1 MLKFLLVKILF
12 MSISASLC
20 GAVVLGAARLGGRLF
35 SKRAIYALW
44 TAVIALSLVPISL
57 SNLNAIRNG
66 GAVGNLSEYRA
77 AGSVGLGVLK
87 NIGTDAAKNT
97 AAGNI
102 GVNVAEKSGKK
113 TDSDGEII
121 GDNKNNNENTK
132 KTTADGP
139 ETAASGAAKARSGKD
154 ADNGNTAENTA
165 PGADNNTAAGA
176 VNSDTAANTALSEA
190 DAANS
195 KTAAN
200 TGKRY
205 IDLILNII
213 SVMYLLTVAALGGV
227 WIFRRVKF
235 NAVFRRCCK
244 RADES
249 RLEGVKLRVGVRS
262 KAKLYTV
269 AASCS
274 PFVFGV
280 IRPKIV
286 ISESGADDSAL
297 MHELVHIKHRDV
309 FRLTLINIAK
319 AVHFFNPLMYIF
331 AKETKRYMELACDEE
346 VSSLLSGAER
356 ARYSAEIVR
365 SAAGFARGGVCL
377 SENAENIK
385 ERIDSVMNGKIYKRS
400 VRIVGAIAAAALI
413 AIQTAF
419 AAGVNSGAPVRS
431 YAVNSSRRIYSII
444 YTEGETT
451 HCAVKAADTKG
462 SASLVNTAVFKGFS
476 ADLYTAFSSKL
487 NSGDKESTAP
497 SAVHVEMTKFIKEYY
512 GGRAWQGLFTVTING
527 EVFTENAKG
536 YLSEVPGD
544 GARGFARLWID
555 DRENGKTFE
564 IEHIDFYLGSE
575 SVIDAEYEE
584 NAAESFDADFERTVS
599 SKNSL
604 TWNGKKYSY
613 DSPVNITIRTNS
625 KEGLLD
631 INELTLPQ
639 ESGKYISPVP
649 GEKYTFSGDSVS
661 GKFFLRRYGA
671 IILDEF
677 DATLSGF
684 KSGKMTF
691 TSADKKINWKMKVKN
706 AEKGILATGGYD
718 PDGQDEVSVFMK
730 TSTQYPY
737 KRLRLSDL
745 PFTLTMNEEKT
756 GLILKI
762 KDGFD
767 PEGWYYSYSSYIG
780 DDTDV
785 YTKYHSKYKKRETF
799 LPFAKSYGTHNLQ
812 FTYYSTNPYYKN
824 WFYDICFRIEDGEV
838 LYHGCTEYLTENKN
852 YSGER
857 AKYFMEYLHGPDFP
871 DEEIKYY

>member
-20 GAVVLGAARLGGRLF
+20 GAVVLGAARAGGRLF

-44 TAVIALSLVPISL
+44 TAVIVLSLVPISL
-57 SNLNAIRNG
+57 SDFNAIRNG
-66 GAVGNLSEYRA
+66 GAMGNLSEYRT
-77 AGSVGLGVLK
+77 AGNFGLSALK
-87 NIGTDAAKNT
+87 NIGTNTAKNT
-97 AAGNI
+97 AAGSA
-102 GVNVAEKSGKK
+102 GVNVAEKSGAK
-113 TDSDGEII
+113 TDSDGKII
-121 GDNKNNNENTK
+121 GKSGNKNNSENTK
-132 KTTADGP
+132 KTTADSS
-139 ETAASGAAKARSGKD
+139 ETAASGAAKARSVKG
-154 ADNGNTAENTA
+154 ADNGNTAENA
-165 PGADNNTAAGA
+165 AAGADNNTA
-176 VNSDTAANTALSEA
+176 SNTALSEA
-190 DAANS
+190 GAANS
-195 KTAAN
+195 KTTAN

-213 SVMYLLTVAALGGV
+213 SVIYLLTVAALGGV

-249 RLEGVKLRVGVRS
+249 RLDSALLRVGVRS
-262 KAKLYTV
+262 NAALYTV
-269 AASCS
+269 AAGCS

-286 ISESGADDSAL
+286 IPESGADDGAL

-356 ARYSAEIVR
+356 VRYSAEIVR
-365 SAAGFARGGVCL
+365 SAAGFAHGGVCL

-413 AIQTAF
+413 AVQTAF

-431 YAVNSSRRIYSII
+431 YAVNGSRRIYSII

-451 HCAVKAADTKG
+451 HYAVKAADTKG

-476 ADLYTAFSSKL
+476 ADLYTAFSRKL
-487 NSGDKESTAP
+487 NSGDKEGAAP

-536 YLSEVPGD
+536 YLSEVPGG

-564 IEHIDFYLGSE
+564 IEHIDFYLGAE

-639 ESGKYISPVP
+639 ESGNYISSVP

-684 KSGKMTF
+684 KSDKMTF
-691 TSADKKINWKMKVKN
+691 ISADKKINWKMKVKN
-706 AEKGILATGGYD
+706 AEKGILVTGGYD

-737 KRLRLSDL
+737 KRIRLSDL

-785 YTKYHSKYKKRETF
+785 YTKYHSKYGKRETF

-812 FTYYSTNPYYKN
+812 FTYYSTNPYYKR
-824 WFYDICFRIEDGEV
+824 WFYDICFRVEDGEV

>member
-20 GAVVLGAARLGGRLF
+20 GAVVLGAARAGGRLF

-44 TAVIALSLVPISL
+44 TAVIVLSLVPISL
-57 SNLNAIRNG
+57 SDFNAIRNG
-66 GAVGNLSEYRA
+66 GAMGNLSEYRT
-77 AGSVGLGVLK
+77 AGNFGLSALK
-87 NIGTDAAKNT
+87 NIGTNTAKNT
-97 AAGNI
+97 AAGSA
-102 GVNVAEKSGKK
+102 GVNVAEKSGAK

-132 KTTADGP
+132 KTTAYGS
-139 ETAASGAAKARSGKD
+139 ETAASGAAKARSVKG

-165 PGADNNTAAGA
+165 AGADNN
-176 VNSDTAANTALSEA
+176 TAANTALSEA
-190 DAANS
+190 GAANS
-195 KTAAN
+195 KTTAN

-213 SVMYLLTVAALGGV
+213 SVMYLMTVAALGGV

-249 RLEGVKLRVGVRS
+249 RLEGAKLRVGVRS

-286 ISESGADDSAL
+286 IPESGADDGAL
-297 MHELVHIKHRDV
+297 MHELVHIKHRDT
-309 FRLTLINIAK
+309 FRLALINIAK

-356 ARYSAEIVR
+356 VRYSAEIVR

-413 AIQTAF
+413 AVQTAF

-431 YAVNSSRRIYSII
+431 YAVNGSRRIYSII
-444 YTEGETT
+444 YTEGETI
-451 HCAVKAADTKG
+451 HYAVKAADTKG

-476 ADLYTAFSSKL
+476 ADLYTEFSRKL
-487 NSGDKESTAP
+487 NSSDKESTAP

-536 YLSEVPGD
+536 YLSEVPGG

-613 DSPVNITIRTNS
+613 DSPVNTTIRTNS

-639 ESGKYISPVP
+639 ESGNYISSVP

-691 TSADKKINWKMKVKN
+691 TSTDKKINWKMKVKN
-706 AEKGILATGGYD
+706 AEKGILVTGGYD

-737 KRLRLSDL
+737 KRIRLSDL

-785 YTKYHSKYKKRETF
+785 YTKYHSKYGKRETF

-824 WFYDICFRIEDGEV
+824 WFYDICFRVEDGET

>member
-139 ETAASGAAKARSGKD
+139 ETVKSGAAKAQSGTGE
-154 ADNGNTAENTA
+154 AAGATA
-165 PGADNNTAAGA
+165 NTAAGA
-176 VNSDTAANTALSEA
+176 
-190 DAANS
+190 ANS
-195 KTAAN
+195 NTTSN

-205 IDLILNII
+205 TDLILNII
-213 SVMYLLTVAALGGV
+213 SVMYLLTVAAIGGV
-227 WIFRRVKF
+227 WVFRRIKF
-235 NAVFRRCCK
+235 NAVFRSCCK

-249 RLEGVKLRVGVRS
+249 RLEAVKMRVGVRS
-262 KAKLYTV
+262 NAAFYTL
-269 AASCS
+269 AANCS

-286 ISESGADDSAL
+286 IPEGGTDDGAL

-365 SAAGFARGGVCL
+365 SAAGFAHGGVCL

-413 AIQTAF
+413 AVQTAF

-431 YAVNSSRRIYSII
+431 YAVNNSRRIYSII

-451 HCAVKAADTKG
+451 HYAVKAANTRG

-476 ADLYTAFSSKL
+476 ADLYTAFSRKL
-487 NSGDKESTAP
+487 NNSDNENAAP
-497 SAVHVEMTKFIKEYY
+497 SAVHVEMTKFIKEFY

-536 YLSEVPGD
+536 YLNEVPGD

-555 DRENGKTFE
+555 DKENGKTFE
-564 IEHIDFYLGSE
+564 IEHIDFYLGAE

-684 KSGKMTF
+684 KSDKMTF
-691 TSADKKINWKMKVKN
+691 TSADKKINWKMNVKN
-706 AEKGILATGGYD
+706 AEKGILVTGGYD

-737 KRLRLSDL
+737 KRIRLSDL

-762 KDGFD
+762 KDGFN

-780 DDTDV
+780 DDSDV
-785 YTKYHSKYKKRETF
+785 YTKYHSKYGKRETF

-812 FTYYSTNPYYKN
+812 FTYYSTNPYYKR

-857 AKYFMEYLHGPDFP
+857 AKYFMEYLYGPDFP

>member
-102 GVNVAEKSGKK
+102 GVNAAEKSGER
-113 TDSDGEII
+113 TDSDGKII
-121 GDNKNNNENTK
+121 GKSGNKNNSENTK
-132 KTTADGP
+132 KTTADSS
-139 ETAASGAAKARSGKD
+139 ETAASGAAKARNVKG
-154 ADNGNTAENTA
+154 ADNGNTAANTS
-165 PGADNNTAAGA
+165 AGA
-176 VNSDTAANTALSEA
+176 ANGNTTANIALSEA

-249 RLEGVKLRVGVRS
+249 RLDSALLRVGVRS

-286 ISESGADDSAL
+286 IPESGADDSAL
-297 MHELVHIKHRDV
+297 MHELVHIKHRDT

-400 VRIVGAIAAAALI
+400 ARIVGAIAAAALI
-413 AIQTAF
+413 AVQTAF

-684 KSGKMTF
+684 KSDKMTF

-756 GLILKI
+756 GLMLKI

-824 WFYDICFRIEDGEV
+824 WFYDICFRVEDGEV